1 MTIVKPLLLSVSALA
16 LAACAAG
23 PDYRA
28 PSLREAS
35 PSSFTVSSLAVD
47 AASPARDDWW
57 RLYRD
62 PVLDGLIADALEA
75 NTDIRAAVAR
85 VARARALLRGAG
97 ADRLPQTDIGAGA
110 TYGRTAAM
118 ERAPGADREDWRF
131 DTGLSVAY
139 EVDLFGRV
147 NRTVEATRGDL
158 AAAAADAAAVRVAV
172 VAETAR
178 AYADA
183 ASAAERLDVARRVVE
198 LLDESVALT
207 SRRAEEGLATEL
219 DTARIAALRDQRQ
232 ADIPAIAAERRAA
245 LLRLAML
252 TGRTPQELPPVAA
265 ARATTL
271 RLDEP
276 IPVGDGMAYLTRRPD
291 VHAAER
297 RLAAA
302 TARIGVAVSD
312 LYPKVSLGGSIGS
325 TTNDADNLFGSGP
338 LRWLL
343 GPLITWS
350 FPNQEAVRAQIAAAR
365 ADNEAALA
373 VFDGTVLKALQEVET
388 ALSNYTR
395 LLERRAF
402 LQSARDQA
410 QRAVAITRAQQ
421 REGRIDG
428 LTALDAERTFAETQA
443 DLALADARIADAQVD
458 LFRALGGTWQP
469 S

>member
-1 MTIVKPLLLSVSALA
+1 
-16 LAACAAG
+16 
-23 PDYRA
+23 
-28 PSLREAS
+28 
-35 PSSFTVSSLAVD
+35 
-47 AASPARDDWW
+47 
-57 RLYRD
+57 
-62 PVLDGLIADALEA
+62 
-75 NTDIRAAVAR
+75 
-85 VARARALLRGAG
+85 
-97 ADRLPQTDIGAGA
+97 
-110 TYGRTAAM
+110 
-118 ERAPGADREDWRF
+118 
-131 DTGLSVAY
+131 
-139 EVDLFGRV
+139 VDLFGRV
-147 NRTVEATRGDL
+147 NRGVEAARGDL

-198 LLDESVALT
+198 LLDDSVALT

-219 DTARIAALRDQRQ
+219 DTARIAALRDQRK

-265 ARATTL
+265 ERTTTL
-271 RLDEP
+271 RPDEP
-276 IPVGDGMAYLTRRPD
+276 IPIGDGMAYLSRRPD

-325 TTNDADNLFGSGP
+325 TGNDVDSLFGSGP

-343 GPLITWS
+343 GPLISWS
-350 FPNQEAVRAQIAAAR
+350 FPNQEAARAQIAAAK
-365 ADNEAALA
+365 ADNQAVLA
-373 VFDGTVLKALQEVET
+373 QFDGTVLKALQEVET

-395 LLERRAF
+395 LLERRTS

-410 QRAVAITRAQQ
+410 QRAVAIIRAQQ

-443 DLALADARIADAQVD
+443 DLALADARISDAQVD
-458 LFRALGGTWQP
+458 LFRALGGNWQQ